1 MLIGK
6 KGYIMSV
13 SLRNVSKS
21 FVTARGMVQAV
32 KDVTLNIERGEF
44 FSLLGPSGCGK
55 TTTIRCLAGLE
66 HPDDGEIML
75 GDQLVFSRHRKQMLP
90 VHQRKIG
97 MVFQSYAI
105 WPHMDVFENVAYPLR
120 HGMKKR
126 PPEAEIR
133 RSVSSVLT
141 LVQLEDFESRPAT
154 QLSGGQ
160 QQRVALA
167 RALVRNPEVVLLD
180 EPLSNLDAK
189 LRIETRLEL
198 RQLLKKAGATAV
210 YVTHDQAEAFA
221 VSDRIGV
228 MVDGRLVQVGTPRE
242 IYLRPSE
249 RFIADFVGRINFLE
263 GEAVGREV
271 HSGRKGVRTAI
282 GFIECPDLGEVSEG
296 QRVQLGIR
304 AESIKLSGKVEGEAV
319 NSFPATV
326 KSAVFLG
333 EHIDCEVSIH
343 DHIFS
348 INVPP
353 ELEMSVGSQVSI
365 HLPPHSWVVLRS

>member
-1 MLIGK
+1 
-6 KGYIMSV
+6 MSV
-13 SLRNVSKS
+13 LLKNISKS
-21 FVTARGMVQAV
+21 FATARGMVRAV
-32 KDVTLNIERGEF
+32 REVTLNIERGEF

-55 TTTIRCLAGLE
+55 TTTIRCIAGLE
-66 HPDDGEIML
+66 NPDEGEILL
-75 GDQLVFSRHRKQMLP
+75 GEQLVFSHTRKQMLP

-105 WPHMDVFENVAYPLR
+105 WPHMNVLDNVAFPLR

-126 PPEAEIR
+126 PSEPEIKERVA
-133 RSVSSVLT
+133 SVLA
-141 LVQLEDFESRPAT
+141 LVQLGGFESRPAT

-198 RQLLKKAGATAV
+198 RQLLKKAGATGV

-228 MVDGRLVQVGTPRE
+228 MLDGRLVQVGAPRDV
-242 IYLRPSE
+242 YLRPSE
-249 RFIADFVGRINFLE
+249 TFIADFVGRINFLE
-263 GEAVGREV
+263 GEVAEDEV
-271 HSGRKGVRTAI
+271 QAGKKVVRTSI
-282 GFIECPDLGEVSEG
+282 GLIECPGLEKLDKG
-296 QRVQLGIR
+296 QKVTLGIR
-304 AESIKLSGKVEGEAV
+304 AESIRLSDILEDKTKNCFHG
-319 NSFPATV
+319 TV

-333 EHIDCEVSIH
+333 ECIDCEIIINDHLFNVKVS
-343 DHIFS
+343 
-348 INVPP
+348 P
-353 ELEMSVGSQVSI
+353 EFEVASGGRVG
-365 HLPPHSWVVLRS
+365 VVLSYSSWIILS

>member
-1 MLIGK
+1 
-6 KGYIMSV
+6 MSV
-13 SLRNVSKS
+13 SLRNISKS
-21 FVTARGMVQAV
+21 FTTARGVIRAVQ
-32 KDVTLNIERGEF
+32 DVTLEIERGEF

-55 TTTIRCLAGLE
+55 TTTIRCVAGLE
-66 HPDDGEIML
+66 HPDEGDIML
-75 GDQLVFSRHRKQMLP
+75 GDQVVFSRTRNQMLP

-105 WPHMDVFENVAYPLR
+105 WPHMDVFENVAFPLKY
-120 HGMKKR
+120 GMKKR
-126 PPEAEIR
+126 PAEGEIKR
-133 RSVSSVLT
+133 MVSSVLT
-141 LVQLEDFESRPAT
+141 LVQLDDFGSRPAT

-228 MVDGRLVQVGTPRE
+228 MLDGRLVQVGTPRE
-242 IYLRPSE
+242 IYLRPGE

-263 GEAVGREV
+263 GEAVAREDET
-271 HSGRKGVRTAI
+271 GRKGVRTSI
-282 GFIECPDLGEVSEG
+282 GFIECPGLGEVSEG
-296 QRVQLGIR
+296 QKVRLGIR
-304 AESIKLSGKVEGEAV
+304 AESIKLSRRVEEKGV
-319 NSFPATV
+319 NSFQATV
-326 KSAVFLG
+326 KTAVFLG
-333 EHIDCEVSIH
+333 EYIDCEVTIR
-343 DHIFS
+343 DQVFS
-348 INVPP
+348 VKVPP
-353 ELEMSVGSQVSI
+353 ELEVSVGSQVSVQ
-365 HLPPHSWVVLRS
+365 LPPHSWVILPT

>member
-1 MLIGK
+1 
-6 KGYIMSV
+6 MSV
-13 SLRNVSKS
+13 SLMNVSKS
-21 FVTARGMVQAV
+21 FVTARGVVRAV
-32 KDVTLNIERGEF
+32 RDVTLRIERGEF

-66 HPDDGEIML
+66 HPDDGEILL
-75 GDQLVFSRHRKQMLP
+75 GDQLVFSRSRKQMLP

-105 WPHMDVFENVAYPLR
+105 WPHMDVFENVAFPLR

-126 PPEAEIR
+126 LPEEEIR
-133 RSVSSVLT
+133 QSVSRVLT
-141 LVQLEDFESRPAT
+141 LVQLKDFESRPAT

-228 MVDGRLVQVGTPRE
+228 MLDGRLVQVGTPRE
-242 IYLRPSE
+242 IYLSPSE
-249 RFIADFVGRINFLE
+249 KFIADFVGRINFLE
-263 GEAVGREV
+263 GEAVEHDV
-271 HSGRKGVRTAI
+271 HSGRKGVRTPI
-282 GFIECPDLGEVSEG
+282 GFIECHDLGEVSEG

-304 AESIKLSGKVEGEAV
+304 AESIKISNRVEEKGV

-333 EHIDCEVSIH
+333 EYIDCEVSVH
-343 DHIFS
+343 DRIFS
-348 INVPP
+348 IKVPS
-353 ELEMSVGSQVSI
+353 EIEVSVGNLVSV

>member
-1 MLIGK
+1 
-6 KGYIMSV
+6 MSV
-13 SLRNVSKS
+13 LLKNISKS
-21 FVTARGMVQAV
+21 FATARGTVRAIRE
-32 KDVTLNIERGEF
+32 VTLNIERGEF

-55 TTTIRCLAGLE
+55 TTTIRCIAGLE
-66 HPDDGEIML
+66 NPDEGEILL
-75 GDQLVFSRHRKQMLP
+75 GEQLVFSHTRKQMLP

-105 WPHMDVFENVAYPLR
+105 WPHMNVLDNVAFPLR

-126 PPEAEIR
+126 PSEPEIKERVAT
-133 RSVSSVLT
+133 VLA
-141 LVQLEDFESRPAT
+141 LVQLGGFESRPAT

-228 MVDGRLVQVGTPRE
+228 MLDGRLVQVGAPRD

-249 RFIADFVGRINFLE
+249 TFIADFVGRINFLE
-263 GEAVGREV
+263 GEVAEDEV
-271 HSGRKGVRTAI
+271 QAGKKVVRTSI
-282 GFIECPDLGEVSEG
+282 GLIECPGLEKAAEG
-296 QRVQLGIR
+296 QKIKLGIR
-304 AESIKLSGKVEGEAV
+304 AEEHQALRGSWGERGEFLSGY
-319 NSFPATV
+319 
-326 KSAVFLG
+326 
-333 EHIDCEVSIH
+333 
-343 DHIFS
+343 
-348 INVPP
+348 
-353 ELEMSVGSQVSI
+353 
-365 HLPPHSWVVLRS
+365 R